1 MKVVTIHLEESV
13 YSEFQTLARK
23 SKRTASELIREA
35 MDLYRQKV
43 KKNTHSLLDPPPPAS
58 VGGFLQPWSDRSEML
73 DNFFNRE

>member
-1 MKVVTIHLEESV
+1 
-13 YSEFQTLARK
+13 
-23 SKRTASELIREA
+23 

-58 VGGFLQPWSDRSEML
+58 VGGVLQPWSDRSEML